1 VGIGGAYIYKK
12 KKQLS
17 EVLKTVS
24 SDKILLETDSPYL
37 TPTPYR
43 GQRNEPMYIPLIAEK
58 VASTRNISTEALS
71 EIVRENTFRLFG
83 NL

>member
-1 VGIGGAYIYKK
+1 
-12 KKQLS
+12 
-17 EVLKTVS
+17 
-24 SDKILLETDSPYL
+24 
-37 TPTPYR
+37 
-43 GQRNEPMYIPLIAEK
+43 MYIPLIAEK